1 MALVDR
7 SVADSES
14 VRVCDLVSG
23 HIFETKTQVGRSWSM
38 RCAGL
43 VELSRHLVR
52 LRTGEDG
59 WRICPASLT
68 ARVPGKLTLTV

>member
-1 MALVDR
+1 MVDSAQVSFGSAIEFVEEDLPR
-7 SVADSES
+7 ADLAQLEA
-14 VRVCDLVSG
+14 VLRDLEG
-23 HIFETKTQVGRSWSM
+23 
-38 RCAGL
+38 GL

-59 WRICPASLT
+59 WRICPDSLA